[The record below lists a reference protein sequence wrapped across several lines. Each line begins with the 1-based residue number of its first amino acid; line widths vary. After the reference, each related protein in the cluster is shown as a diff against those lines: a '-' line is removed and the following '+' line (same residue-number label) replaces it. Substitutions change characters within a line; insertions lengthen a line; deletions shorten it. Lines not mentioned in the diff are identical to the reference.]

1 MRCLLFFGRA
11 VPFQKVKEGG
21 FAGESE
27 LCWCGSKLSLWK
39 DQRFWMCQPINHKSC
54 VLLVTANHF
63 PKLGV
68 SMVMNSAGCTLDRN
82 ENKLNKSWELCDSSD
97 PSGWGHLLS
106 LSSSC
111 KMVNICEFMIKKKQH
126 SRFVSATN
134 LYRGFHFKNRNYR
147 MTLTTSFFG

>member
-1 MRCLLFFGRA
+1 
-11 VPFQKVKEGG
+11 
-21 FAGESE
+21 
-27 LCWCGSKLSLWK
+27 
-39 DQRFWMCQPINHKSC
+39 MCQPINHKSC

-111 KMVNICEFMIKKKQH
+111 KMVNICEFMIKKNNIQD
-126 SRFVSATN
+126 
-134 LYRGFHFKNRNYR
+134 LYQLQISTEVFILK
-147 MTLTTSFFG
+147 TEITE